1 MNLIDAVHAQSPP
14 NGVEQPR
21 LRVTGRDLVADP
33 ADIAACRAAI
43 RVGSR
48 TFHAASL
55 LLPRRIRSCALA
67 LYAFCREADDA
78 IDRSDEPGRALAGL
92 QRRLDLAYR
101 GEPLD
106 NAADRALAAVVAQ
119 FEIPQVLPA
128 ALLEGFAWD
137 AAARD
142 YPDIGSVRA
151 YGVRVAGTVGVMM
164 SLLMGVRGAGALARA
179 ADLGVA
185 MQLSNIARDVG
196 EDARMG
202 RLYLPRD
209 WMREA
214 GLDPDAWL
222 QAPHFDPRLGSVVD
236 RLLAEASLLYGR
248 AAAGVDELPV
258 ECRPAIHAA
267 RLMYAAIGGEVAR
280 RGGDSVSARAVVPA
294 RRKLFLLAEALIAAT
309 RRNGQSV
316 HAALPEAQYLLDAIE
331 RHDCSRGVG
340 GDPLAGGTLFERE
353 LARVLGVFE
362 RLERLDSGPQAA
374 G

>member
-1 MNLIDAVHAQSPP
+1 MNPIEAMHTDDAAEDGSA
-14 NGVEQPR
+14 
-21 LRVTGRDLVADP
+21 RVRVAGRDLVASS

-55 LLPRRIRSCALA
+55 LLPRRIRSSALA

-78 IDRSDEPGRALAGL
+78 IDRSDDPLQALAVL

-101 GEPLD
+101 GEPID
-106 NAADRALAAVVAQ
+106 NAADRALSAVVMQ
-119 FEIPQVLPA
+119 FEIPQVLPG

-137 AAARD
+137 ATARE
-142 YPDIGSVRA
+142 YPDISSLRA

-164 SLLMGVRGAGALARA
+164 SLLMGVRAQGALARA

-222 QAPHFDPRLGSVVD
+222 RSPCFEPRLGTVID
-236 RLLAEASLLYGR
+236 RLLAEASMLYER

-267 RLMYAAIGGEVAR
+267 RLMYAAIGQEVRR
-280 RGGDSVSARAVVPA
+280 RGGDSVSARAVVSG

-309 RRNGQSV
+309 RRRV
-316 HAALPEAQYLLDAIE
+316 DATAQRVNQQVVRRDRCARDARI
-331 RHDCSRGVG
+331 RRSR
-340 GDPLAGGTLFERE
+340 
-353 LARVLGVFE
+353 ARVRAPATSRPPADHRPRRDCGRV
-362 RLERLDSGPQAA
+362 R
-374 G
+374 